1 MDDLEENINI
11 LQEEVMK
18 MTSSSTKINDVKKEN
33 DKFVFNFGIVNSA
46 IVSYVIL
53 PFLILA
59 VLFVSKPS
67 LLLEDNTDKTTE
79 KKLSY
84 KKIIVATIVLTIA
97 INTIITIGLILY
109 KN

>member
-1 MDDLEENINI
+1 MDDIEENINI

-18 MTSSSTKINDVKKEN
+18 ITSSTTEKKEN
-33 DKFVFNFGIVNSA
+33 NQFDFNIVNSG

-67 LLLEDNTDKTTE
+67 LLLEDITDKTND

-84 KKIIVATIVLTIA
+84 KKILVATIVLTIA
-97 INTIITIGLILY
+97 INTIITISVIVY